1 MTETFGASAP
11 SSLPP
16 ARRQPQG
23 QARLS
28 SPTLAGPAW
37 GEVRINGSPGQLH
50 RASLPPPRWAMS
62 NQPRGQGALWTER
75 DKRPCVHCGL
85 LIYRPLHPLP
95 PGGRPGP
102 LRREGQSP
110 QPRRRSPPG
119 GWERSPGPKGFR
131 LTSSLRDSAPCTGS
145 CSPASSSP
153 GSSLPPHSQLQPAA
167 KPAPGGVR
175 RQPKRSSAGSKEC
188 TRDGSVAAGGPPP
201 APPLGPAPPA
211 RARPPPCH
219 APSGPPLLAQLEPE
233 RGVAG
238 GGGSQEPR
246 PPGDPPPTQSAHS
259 RDPAPA
265 YTHPYAHPLY
275 TSHSGSTSFAPPRLQ
290 ARLLSSSPLPSSTA
304 CFSPLRECL
313 APLSS
318 AQYRAVDRRTPSF
331 CSLIC
336 SLRNLRSDTYN
347 TNLTVSATP
356 LNFPI
361 ASHSSLYIDYCHDPR
376 LLARC
381 YSWAVS
387 GTIPLPGMP
396 FGLVNFIL
404 FSAHFLQEA
413 LRTCKLLLDEFS
425 TVRMEKETE

>member
-1 MTETFGASAP
+1 M
-11 SSLPP
+11 
-16 ARRQPQG
+16 
-23 QARLS
+23 S

-211 RARPPPCH
+211 RARPPP
-219 APSGPPLLAQLEPE
+219 L
-233 RGVAG
+233 
-238 GGGSQEPR
+238 PR
-246 PPGDPPPTQSAHS
+246 PLGPTPPGPARARERCGRRGRWPRAPPTWRPAA
-259 RDPAPA
+259 DPVSPLQG
-265 YTHPYAHPLY
+265 PRPSLY
-275 TSHSGSTSFAPPRLQ
+275 T
-290 ARLLSSSPLPSSTA
+290 
-304 CFSPLRECL
+304 PLRTPPIHISFRL
-313 APLSS
+313 HLFRPTQAPG
-318 AQYRAVDRRTPSF
+318 Q
-331 CSLIC
+331 
-336 SLRNLRSDTYN
+336 
-347 TNLTVSATP
+347 
-356 LNFPI
+356 
-361 ASHSSLYIDYCHDPR
+361 ASK
-376 LLARC
+376 
-381 YSWAVS
+381 
-387 GTIPLPGMP
+387 
-396 FGLVNFIL
+396 F
-404 FSAHFLQEA
+404 
-413 LRTCKLLLDEFS
+413 
-425 TVRMEKETE
+425 